1 MTPRNQVSYAPTLN
15 SAMILPYPPLL
26 MPLQSKGLAPTRYPH
41 LPPPHELTPT
51 RRSPLP
57 FAMPPPAASHLQ
69 GLLLVTSQA
78 RNQTS
83 DWLFPRHYCT
93 TRKSFSNFCTFYHFF
108 LTCGCSFS
116 LASELKG
123 KVKTHVKTYRGQ
135 DYQNY
140 AKYTE
145 TCQNLRLV
153 SPVPAL
159 VLRDSLSESIISS
172 DYRTAHLLSD
182 RLPLPTLSSLDSRAS
197 SQRTDSSAHKRH
209 LPPTLATPAPIAP
222 HHAPVGSLG
231 HYPSPLGPPS
241 SASSLVSE

>member
-1 MTPRNQVSYAPTLN
+1 
-15 SAMILPYPPLL
+15 MILPYPPLL

-41 LPPPHELTPT
+41 LPPPHDLTPT

-123 KVKTHVKTYRGQ
+123 KGKHTSKLTGGKIIKITQNILKHAKTSGWCPLCQLSYYAILFQNRSSRLTTAQRTCSVTGFRFLRCLLWTQGRHHNAPIRPHTSATYHRRSQ
-135 DYQNY
+135 HLHP
-140 AKYTE
+140 
-145 TCQNLRLV
+145 LRL
-153 SPVPAL
+153 
-159 VLRDSLSESIISS
+159 
-172 DYRTAHLLSD
+172 TTHLLAHWGTIRRRSD
-182 RLPLPTLSSLDSRAS
+182 RHRLHR
-197 SQRTDSSAHKRH
+197 
-209 LPPTLATPAPIAP
+209 
-222 HHAPVGSLG
+222 VW
-231 HYPSPLGPPS
+231 
-241 SASSLVSE
+241 